1 MSSAASVVGGP
12 FGASV
17 SAGRAIGGDV
27 ELLEEAGHGTV
38 TISLTASNAAE
49 TQRSGNYIHQRKTS
63 RRNKVTDV

>member
-1 MSSAASVVGGP
+1 M
-12 FGASV
+12 
-17 SAGRAIGGDV
+17 